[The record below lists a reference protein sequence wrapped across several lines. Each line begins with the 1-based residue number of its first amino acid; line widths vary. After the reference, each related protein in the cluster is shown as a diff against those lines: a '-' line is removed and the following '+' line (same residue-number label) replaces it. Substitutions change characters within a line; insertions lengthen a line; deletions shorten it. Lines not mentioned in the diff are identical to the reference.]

1 MKLSQL
7 APGQSGII
15 DQIIGE
21 DALASRLM
29 EMGLLDG
36 EPIEVI
42 GRAPMGDPTEYALRG
57 YRISLRRNESDRV
70 EVSLTSQ
77 LLRNETFQEIG
88 RADR

>member
-1 MKLSQL
+1 VKLSQL

-70 EVSLTSQ
+70 EVSLSSPSASQ
-77 LLRNETFQEIG
+77 
-88 RADR
+88 

>member
-36 EPIEVI
+36 EPIEVV
-42 GRAPMGDPTEYALRG
+42 GRAPMGDPTEYSLRG
-57 YRISLRRNESDRV
+57 YRISLRRSESDRV
-70 EVSLTSQ
+70 EVSLSSPSASQ
-77 LLRNETFQEIG
+77 
-88 RADR
+88 

>member
-1 MKLSQL
+1 LSLSVKLSQL

-70 EVSLTSQ
+70 EVSPSPPS
-77 LLRNETFQEIG
+77 
-88 RADR
+88 ASP